1 MEVCPTILS
10 HLLLLQV
17 HDGLSAIPMR
27 CLLQREKIVDLLDGF
42 LDVLHVQAPG
52 TGGHGRLT
60 QVRGRLVFVAPLL
73 EDGMI
78 SIIACASVL

>member
-1 MEVCPTILS
+1 
-10 HLLLLQV
+10 
-17 HDGLSAIPMR
+17 MR
-27 CLLQREKIVDLLDGF
+27 CLLQRKEIVDLLDGF

-60 QVRGRLVFVAPLL
+60 QVSGRLVFVASLL

-78 SIIACASVL
+78 SVIASTSVL